1 MDQEAIVK
9 MIEFLTSEN
18 IRLQDENN
26 KLKTKLAGLELLI
39 KAKGVDIDGER

>member
-1 MDQEAIVK
+1 MDESVLQ
-9 MIEFLTSEN
+9 MIEYLTNEN
-18 IRLQDENN
+18 VRLQDENN